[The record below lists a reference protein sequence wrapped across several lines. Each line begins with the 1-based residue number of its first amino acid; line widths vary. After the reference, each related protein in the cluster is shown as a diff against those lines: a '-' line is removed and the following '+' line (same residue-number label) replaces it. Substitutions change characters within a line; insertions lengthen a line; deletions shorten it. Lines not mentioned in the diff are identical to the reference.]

1 MKKILG
7 LMALLVVS
15 AGIFMAATSSSPS
28 TTPLGEG
35 LAVGDVAPD
44 FNLKS
49 IDGSMVS
56 LASYEAANG
65 YIVIFTCNTCP
76 YAVMYEDRMIELHN
90 KYVSQGYPIIA
101 INPNDPS
108 IKAGDSYEKM
118 QERAGEKGFPFA
130 YVFDAT
136 QEVFPAYGATKTPHV
151 YLLDKS
157 RTVQY
162 IGAIDNN
169 ARDEEAVSTR
179 YVEDAIEDLI
189 AGKQPSVT
197 FTKAIGCSIKYKK
210 S

>member
-7 LMALLVVS
+7 IIALLVVG
-15 AGIFMAATSSSPS
+15 AGIFMATTSPS
-28 TTPLGEG
+28 PNPLGEG

-44 FNLKS
+44 FNLKN

-56 LASYEAANG
+56 LASYEEAKG
-65 YIVIFTCNTCP
+65 FIVIFTCNTCP

-108 IKAGDSYEKM
+108 IKSGDSYEKM
-118 QERAGEKGFPFA
+118 QERAEEKAFPFA
-130 YVFDAT
+130 YVFDDK
-136 QEVFPAYGATKTPHV
+136 QEIFPAYGATKTPHV
-151 YLLDKS
+151 YLLDKA

>member
-7 LMALLVVS
+7 IMALLVIA
-15 AGIFMAATSSSPS
+15 AGIFMATTTSSSS
-28 TTPLGEG
+28 SLGEG
-35 LAVGDVAPD
+35 LAVGDIAPD
-44 FNLKS
+44 FSLKN

-56 LASYEAANG
+56 LASYEEAKG
-65 YIVIFTCNTCP
+65 FIVIFTCNTCP
-76 YAVMYEDRMIELHN
+76 YAVMYEDRMIALHN
-90 KYVSQGYPIIA
+90 KYVDKGYPIIA

-108 IKAGDSYEKM
+108 IKSGDSYEKM
-118 QERAGEKGFPFA
+118 QERAEEKAFPFA
-130 YVFDAT
+130 YVFDSK

-151 YLLDKS
+151 YLLDKN

-179 YVEDAIEDLI
+179 YVEDAIDDLI
-189 AGKQPSVT
+189 AGKQPAVT

-210 S
+210 G

>member
-7 LMALLVVS
+7 ILSLLVVA
-15 AGIFMAATSSSPS
+15 AGIFMATTYSSNTSD
-28 TTPLGEG
+28 GGG

-44 FNLKS
+44 FNLKN

-56 LASYEAANG
+56 LASYEEANG
-65 YIVIFTCNTCP
+65 FIVIFTCNTCP
-76 YAVMYEDRMIELHN
+76 YAVMYEDRMIDLHN
-90 KYVSQGYPIIA
+90 KYVDKGYPIIA
-101 INPNDPS
+101 INPNDPI

-118 QERAGEKGFPFA
+118 QQRSKEKSFPFA
-130 YVFDAT
+130 YVFDAK
-136 QEVFPAYGATKTPHV
+136 QEIFPAYGATKTPHV
-151 YLLDKS
+151 YLLDKN

-179 YVEDAIEDLI
+179 YVEDAIDALM
-189 AGKQPSVT
+189 AGKEPSVT

-210 S
+210 G

>member
-7 LMALLVVS
+7 IMALLVIA
-15 AGIFMAATSSSPS
+15 AGIFMATTSSSAS
-28 TTPLGEG
+28 SSLGEG

-44 FNLKS
+44 FSLKN

-56 LASYEAANG
+56 LASHEEAKG
-65 YIVIFTCNTCP
+65 FIVIFTCNTCP
-76 YAVMYEDRMIELHN
+76 YAVMYEDRMIALHN
-90 KYVSQGYPIIA
+90 KYADKGYPIVA

-108 IKAGDSYEKM
+108 IKEGDSYEKM
-118 QERAGEKGFPFA
+118 QERAKEKAFPFA
-130 YVFDAT
+130 YVFDAK
-136 QEVFPAYGATKTPHV
+136 QEIFPAYGATKTPHV
-151 YLLDKS
+151 YLLDKD

-179 YVEDAIEDLI
+179 YVEDAIDELM

-210 S
+210 G